1 MTREVRTVVFDHD
14 LKFEAYRFEGIMQKF
29 PNHFHDYY
37 VIGFIEQ
44 GKRHL
49 LCNQE
54 EHILNSGDVVIFN
67 PADPH
72 ACEQIDGRTLDY
84 RCINIQP
91 EVMREYVLEITG
103 IGYLP
108 RFTRNV
114 LYQSELSSPLHDLHQ
129 MMLEDQ
135 SDFQKEE
142 LFLFLLEQLLRE
154 YMETETPYPQE
165 PTSEIKIICDYIELH
180 YAQNITLNQLSELS
194 GLSKYHLLRLFT
206 RQKGISPYR
215 YLETIRIN
223 HAKKLLEQGI
233 LPIEV
238 ASLTGFSDQSH
249 FTNFFKRLIGLT
261 PKQYMRIFV
270 QQTGVKSS
278 RNLRNDKSTQD

>member
-1 MTREVRTVVFDHD
+1 MTREVRTVVFDRD

-72 ACEQIDGRTLDY
+72 ACEQIDGRMLDY

-103 IGYLP
+103 IDYLP
-108 RFTRNV
+108 RFTHNV

-129 MMLEDQ
+129 MILEDQ

-154 YMETETPYPQE
+154 YTETETSVPLK
-165 PTSEIKIICDYIELH
+165 SLLEIKIICEYIELH
-180 YAQNITLNQLSELS
+180 YTQNITLNQLSELS

-278 RNLRNDKSTQD
+278 MELTK

>member
-103 IGYLP
+103 IDYLP
-108 RFTRNV
+108 RFTHNV

-129 MMLEDQ
+129 MILEDQ

-154 YMETETPYPQE
+154 YTETETLCPAQE
-165 PTSEIKIICDYIELH
+165 PTSEIKIICEYIELH

-278 RNLRNDKSTQD
+278 TELTI

>member
-1 MTREVRTVVFDHD
+1 MTREVRTVVFDRD

-91 EVMREYVLEITG
+91 EVMREYVLEISG

-108 RFTRNV
+108 RFTHNV
-114 LYQSELSSPLHDLHQ
+114 LYQSELSIPLHDLHQ
-129 MMLEDQ
+129 MILEDQ

-154 YMETETPYPQE
+154 FTETETLYPAQE
-165 PTSEIKIICDYIELH
+165 PTSEIKIICEYIELH

-278 RNLRNDKSTQD
+278 TELTI